1 MQSKTIIQMS
11 IRNLVEYVLRKGDI
25 SLGFFSQSRLVEGT
39 KAHQKI
45 QNSRGKGYQK
55 EVSIT
60 DEIVREEAILSL
72 RGRIDGVFEKEGK
85 TFIEEIKSTSQNLAT
100 LSDKSNEN
108 YWAQAKFYAFLYA
121 KKHNLDVVN
130 VQLTYYQIDTKQV
143 KYFVEQMS
151 FNELEEFC
159 LVIIDQYLEWAVILS
174 DWLKIRS
181 QSIDG
186 LNFPFPTYRKGQ
198 EKMVKIVE
206 EVLSKEKTFF
216 CQAPTGIGK
225 TIGALYPS
233 IKLLERNF
241 DSKIFYLTAKTT
253 TRFIAEETLE
263 ILRSAG
269 LKLKS
274 TTITAK
280 AKICFKEKDMC
291 DPNYC
296 EYARG
301 HFNRI
306 NGAIKDIFQEDAF
319 TREIIEKYAKKHR
332 VCPFEFSLDLTL
344 WSDCVVC
351 DYNYAFDPRVFL
363 KRFFAEENG
372 EYTFLIDEAHNLVD
386 RARKMFSAGL
396 LKKPVLSLRRK
407 VKEEIPEL
415 SKILNKINQYFI
427 KIRKKCETSEFRYIA
442 QKELPE
448 EELFKL
454 LRKFSSIA
462 SDWLELNIPTEYRD
476 ELLELFFDV
485 RNFLRTAEDY
495 DDHYVTYYRKYR
507 NNVIVKLF
515 CMDPSKL
522 LKKAINRGKT
532 AIFYSATLSPIDYFA
547 YLLGGGDESTKM
559 QLPSPFPREN
569 LALLLADHISTRYVD
584 REQSYKE
591 IADLILKVTLPKIG
605 NYLIYFPSYEYL
617 ENVLEAFESIR
628 NDSELIVQTQGMTEE
643 EREGFLD
650 KFSKF
655 GTKTLIGFA
664 VMGGIFGEGIDLIG
678 EKLSGAVVVGV
689 GLPKISLE
697 QDLIKDHFDTVK
709 GKGFLYAYT
718 FPGMN
723 KVMQAAGR
731 VIRTEKD
738 QGVVLLIGDRYST
751 STYTKLFPESWQ
763 DVRLINNKN
772 QLSKMIE
779 SFWEE

>member
-1 MQSKTIIQMS
+1 MC
-11 IRNLVEYVLRKGDI
+11 IR
-25 SLGFFSQSRLVEGT
+25 
-39 KAHQKI
+39 
-45 QNSRGKGYQK
+45 
-55 EVSIT
+55 
-60 DEIVREEAILSL
+60 
-72 RGRIDGVFEKEGK
+72 
-85 TFIEEIKSTSQNLAT
+85 
-100 LSDKSNEN
+100 
-108 YWAQAKFYAFLYA
+108 
-121 KKHNLDVVN
+121 
-130 VQLTYYQIDTKQV
+130 
-143 KYFVEQMS
+143 
-151 FNELEEFC
+151 
-159 LVIIDQYLEWAVILS
+159 
-174 DWLKIRS
+174 
-181 QSIDG
+181 
-186 LNFPFPTYRKGQ
+186 
-198 EKMVKIVE
+198 
-206 EVLSKEKTFF
+206 
-216 CQAPTGIGK
+216 
-225 TIGALYPS
+225 
-233 IKLLERNF
+233 
-241 DSKIFYLTAKTT
+241 
-253 TRFIAEETLE
+253 
-263 ILRSAG
+263 
-269 LKLKS
+269 
-274 TTITAK
+274 
-280 AKICFKEKDMC
+280 
-291 DPNYC
+291 
-296 EYARG
+296 
-301 HFNRI
+301 
-306 NGAIKDIFQEDAF
+306 
-319 TREIIEKYAKKHR
+319 
-332 VCPFEFSLDLTL
+332 
-344 WSDCVVC
+344 
-351 DYNYAFDPRVFL
+351 
-363 KRFFAEENG
+363 
-372 EYTFLIDEAHNLVD
+372 D
-386 RARKMFSAGL
+386 R
-396 LKKPVLSLRRK
+396 
-407 VKEEIPEL
+407 
-415 SKILNKINQYFI
+415 
-427 KIRKKCETSEFRYIA
+427 
-442 QKELPE
+442 
-448 EELFKL
+448 
-454 LRKFSSIA
+454 
-462 SDWLELNIPTEYRD
+462 YRD